1 MAALNAIIALHFRRA
16 RNSAVTIVIWGIF
29 MARLAGRICL
39 ISGASSGFGAHFA
52 RLIASE
58 GARVVLGA
66 RRRDRVEALA
76 AEIGAAALPVA
87 LDVTSEASVVAA
99 FDAAVTE
106 FGPVDTV
113 IANAGVSKTGRA
125 TEISESDLRA
135 LFDTNLLGLYLTAR
149 EGARRMIATGS
160 RESGRGRILLV
171 GSMGAITALPGGT
184 AYCAS
189 KAGVA
194 SLGRTLG
201 SEWVRQGIN
210 VNVIQPGFIQTELA
224 GDWFQSEG
232 GKAQIAGFQ
241 RRRMQPI
248 ESLDEPV
255 VYFCS
260 DASAHTSGSVLS
272 VDDGQ
277 SL

>member
-1 MAALNAIIALHFRRA
+1 MQ
-16 RNSAVTIVIWGIF
+16 
-29 MARLAGRICL
+29 RLTGRICL
-39 ISGASSGFGAHFA
+39 ITGASSGFGAHFA
-52 RLIASE
+52 RIAVRE

-66 RRRDRVEALA
+66 RRAERLAALA
-76 AEIGAAALPVA
+76 SELGESNALAVDM
-87 LDVTSEASVVAA
+87 DVTSEPSTIAA
-99 FDAAVTE
+99 FDKAEAV

-113 IANAGVSKTGRA
+113 IANAGVSATGRA
-125 TEISESDLRA
+125 TEIPAAELQG

-149 EGARRMIATGS
+149 EGARRMLAAGS
-160 RESGRGRILLV
+160 RDNGRGRILLV
-171 GSMGAITALPGGT
+171 GSMGAIAPFPGGS

-189 KAGVA
+189 KAAVA
-194 SLGRTLG
+194 SLGRSLG

-224 GDWFQSEG
+224 GGWFDSEA

-241 RRRMQPI
+241 RRRLQPI

-260 DASAHTSGSVLS
+260 DASLHTSGAVMSI
-272 VDDGQ
+272 DDGQ